1 MSWPLEEVDNL
12 SGQVVGLS
20 RSGQPKWSSGWIV
33 KLATRG
39 KGQH

>member
-20 RSGQPKWSSGWIV
+20 SWPLEEKDNISGQVEQLIKE
-33 KLATRG
+33 
-39 KGQH
+39 H